1 MSYTLVLEWMPGDL
15 YMSAVT
21 ARCTA
26 PTSSYSVV
34 WLPPN
39 KVYQITLYC
48 GSTSLVSFLVGAFRG
63 KAWSYMKTTY
73 FRLTKGENEIMEL
86 LWREGRP
93 LSRSEIIDLTPDRT
107 WKPASI
113 HILLNSMLEKGAI
126 QVAGFVQ
133 STKNYA
139 RTFTPTLTA
148 DEYAVLQF
156 KHSSA
161 FNEQS
166 VLCLVSALVE
176 DIQDQDT
183 LAKLSDIL
191 EKRKLQLG

>member
-63 KAWSYMKTTY
+63 KAWSYMKSNRY
-73 FRLTKGENEIMEL
+73 LTIGL
-86 LWREGRP
+86 LTGFIVGGCIGVLAWAFLQNLFAIP
-93 LSRSEIIDLTPDRT
+93 IC
-107 WKPASI
+107 ASI
-113 HILLNSMLEKGAI
+113 GMLIGIVIGTVIDYEKTSKEIDKIDDSLKGK
-126 QVAGFVQ
+126 
-133 STKNYA
+133 S
-139 RTFTPTLTA
+139 
-148 DEYAVLQF
+148 
-156 KHSSA
+156 
-161 FNEQS
+161 
-166 VLCLVSALVE
+166 
-176 DIQDQDT
+176 
-183 LAKLSDIL
+183 
-191 EKRKLQLG
+191 

>member
-63 KAWSYMKTTY
+63 KAWSYMNNFTFEEINLMCIYNSGDGT
-73 FRLTKGENEIMEL
+73 RQELIEALTEMRGYLGADETEL
-86 LWREGRP
+86 LE
-93 LSRSEIIDLTPDRT
+93 LTD
-107 WKPASI
+107 
-113 HILLNSMLEKGAI
+113 
-126 QVAGFVQ
+126 
-133 STKNYA
+133 
-139 RTFTPTLTA
+139 
-148 DEYAVLQF
+148 
-156 KHSSA
+156 SA
-161 FNEQS
+161 
-166 VLCLVSALVE
+166 
-176 DIQDQDT
+176 
-183 LAKLSDIL
+183 LAKLSAMTDEAFAEL
-191 EKRKLQLG
+191 ELYPDFDSEDNAYDE